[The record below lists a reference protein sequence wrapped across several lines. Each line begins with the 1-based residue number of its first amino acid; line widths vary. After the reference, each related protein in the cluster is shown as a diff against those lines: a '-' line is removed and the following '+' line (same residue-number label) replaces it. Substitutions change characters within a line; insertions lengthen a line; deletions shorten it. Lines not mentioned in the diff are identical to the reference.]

1 MKRLTAILL
10 ALLLVPG
17 VLTGCTGAPGN
28 ESASGSEELSQSQT
42 VSGEETELQVVE
54 TGLHPY
60 LRELVR
66 AAAEEIT
73 TPEMT
78 DYEKVKAA
86 FDYMIA
92 HTSFEEPVGLDL
104 WRVHGG
110 GDEPIDYIQERALS
124 PLRFGLGTCEDYAAA
139 LKLLLEE
146 MGFNAAYVPGLTYSA
161 EGHLVDHAWT
171 AVELDGVWYH
181 LDSQLE
187 DNIVR
192 NGTVRYR
199 YFLKGDE
206 TMSASHRWG
215 QNLID
220 AGLLTEEQNEEIRTD
235 YLLPDCPQDYPATAP
250 EALTWSLEADPAEAR
265 AEAQA
270 EIEAYEAEHGPLE
283 PMELDTVPPV
293 FGLEGYGPADE
304 G

>member
-1 MKRLTAILL
+1 MKRLSAMLL

-17 VLTGCTGAPGN
+17 ILTGCTGERSSSTG
-28 ESASGSEELSQSQT
+28 EASRPSQSAGGESQT
-42 VSGEETELQVVE
+42 ARTDGEPE
-54 TGLHPY
+54 LHPY
-60 LRELVR
+60 LQELVR
-66 AAAEEIT
+66 AAAEEISA
-73 TPEMT
+73 PEMT
-78 DYEKVKAA
+78 DYEKAKAA

-92 HTSFEEPVGLDL
+92 HTSFQEPVGLDL
-104 WRVHGG
+104 WRIHGG
-110 GDEPIDYIQERALS
+110 GEEPIDYVQERALS

-146 MGFNAAYVPGLTYSA
+146 MGLKAAYVPGLTYSA

-199 YFLKGDE
+199 YFLKGDA

-220 AGLLTEEQNEEIRTD
+220 AGLLTPEQNDEIRED

-250 EALTWSLEADPAEAR
+250 EALTWSLEADPAEAE

-270 EIEAYEAEHGPLE
+270 EIAAWEAENGPLE

-293 FGLEGYGPADE
+293 FGLEGYGPTDE